1 MKVFLKNKVSI
12 KMPNIEGR
20 YEVYIYDTLQFL
32 FSKWLNPRQIMITKL
47 SRIRYD
53 IILYIIK
60 SNILFNNTMTN
71 YRWTVYFCFLSYKLS
86 KICSTKK
93 VCQHMLWVFIF
104 PVVLGVMAMLNVNNK
119 KTNSLE
125 TPILEGMDFNRRRQI
140 T

>member
-32 FSKWLNPRQIMITKL
+32 FSKWLNLRQIMITKL

-104 PVVLGVMAMLNVNNK
+104 PGVLGVMAMLNVNNK